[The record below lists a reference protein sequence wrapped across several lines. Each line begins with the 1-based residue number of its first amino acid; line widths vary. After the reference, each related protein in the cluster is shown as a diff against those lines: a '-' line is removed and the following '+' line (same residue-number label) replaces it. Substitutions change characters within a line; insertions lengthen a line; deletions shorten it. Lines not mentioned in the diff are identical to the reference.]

1 MFVRKELT
9 FPHKAVLTAAMLR
22 ELYDY
27 PRELSRLMFN
37 DFSDGI
43 ICGLDFSLKDGEL
56 ILSSGLVRFGGEIF
70 RLHDDLNLSALAEE
84 NFLVADKEYFI
95 SAEKSSRKKEPCLT
109 EKNLA
114 LTFTEQSPP
123 FSLGKFIFR
132 GRRNFYLPELTDE
145 PFDEIFS
152 RSKLNL
158 FDVPFAAK
166 NAPTFHPLLFRL
178 VKKFLSRKKNRTPFD
193 YALFVHL
200 QNNDTLSIETLAEY
214 ISEVNETFDTTDR
227 EKFFENF
234 WDCLRKSKFTV
245 VPAELDTDREE
256 SSSART
262 KRRPRLI

>member
-37 DFSDGI
+37 EFCDGI
-43 ICGLDFSLKDGEL
+43 VCGLDFSIKDGEL
-56 ILSSGLVRFGGEIF
+56 ILSSGLVRFDGEIF
-70 RLHDDLNLSALAEE
+70 MLTDDLNLSALAEE
-84 NFLVADKEYFI
+84 KSLLADREYFI
-95 SAEKSSRKKEPCLT
+95 SLEKFSRKQEPCLT
-109 EKNLA
+109 EKTLA
-114 LTFTEQSPP
+114 LTFTERKPA

-178 VKKFLSRKKNRTPFD
+178 VKKFLARKKNRTPFD
-193 YALFVHL
+193 YALFVQL

-214 ISEVNETFDTTDR
+214 ISEVNETFDLTDR
-227 EKFFENF
+227 EKFFETF

-245 VPAELDTDREE
+245 APAELDTDREE